1 MRAVIAFVIRN
12 WPLKLAAILLATAL
26 YAGIV
31 VSQSART
38 WPGQVSI
45 EPVNQP
51 TDAFILDVMPE
62 VTGIRYLAPVDA
74 ANRLSSAS
82 FTATVDLASVDP
94 RSAAPYVSVPVV
106 VTATD
111 PRVQV
116 VDYSPQ
122 RVQIRID
129 PLVDAIV
136 PVVVDR
142 GTLPDGLSA
151 SAAVATPSEVT
162 VTGPR
167 TQVERVVSAL
177 ARVRIQPAGLD
188 VNEEVDLIAVDG
200 RAEPVSQVDL
210 APQSAHVRIDVSSSS
225 TTRTIPV
232 SPVVAGDPAT
242 GYEIVSAAADP
253 ALVTVQGDAATL
265 ADITTL
271 STRPVSVAGARDD
284 VVKTVALDLP
294 AGVTVGG
301 ATKAKVTVQVRER
314 KGTRSLSAG
323 IRIVGAR
330 DDREYLLSVDQ
341 VAVTLGGSLAALD
354 AIDAAAFTVSIDV
367 SALGEGSHMVRVV
380 VRLPPGVTLVATNPA
395 LVGVTVTINATPTP
409 TPTPTPPPPTPPPSP
424 TPTVEPSAAP

>member
-1 MRAVIAFVIRN
+1 MRAAVAFVFRN

-31 VSQSART
+31 VSQNART

-51 TDAFILDVMPE
+51 ADAFILDVLPE

-94 RSAAPYVSVPVV
+94 RSGAPFVSVPVV

-129 PLVDAIV
+129 PLVDATV

-142 GTLPDGLSA
+142 GTLAEGLSA
-151 SAAVATPSEVT
+151 SDAVATPSQVT

-167 TQVERVVSAL
+167 TQVDRVVSAL

-188 VNEEVDLIAVDG
+188 VNDDVDLVAVDG
-200 RAEPVSQVDL
+200 RSDPVSQVEL
-210 APQSAHVRIDVSSSS
+210 SPPSAHVRIDVSSSS

-232 SPVVAGDPAT
+232 SPVVAGDPAS
-242 GYEIVSAAADP
+242 GYEIVSASADP
-253 ALVTVQGDAATL
+253 ALVTVQGEAAAL
-265 ADITTL
+265 ADLTTI
-271 STRPVSVAGARDD
+271 STRPVKVAGAKAD
-284 VVKTVALDLP
+284 VVRTVALDLP
-294 AGVTVGG
+294 PGVTAGE
-301 ATKAKVTVQVRER
+301 ATKATVTVQVRQR

-323 IRIVGAR
+323 IEIVGAHP
-330 DDREYLLSVDQ
+330 DRAYELSVDR

-354 AIDAAAFTVSIDV
+354 TVDAASFTVSIDV
-367 SALGEGSHMVRVV
+367 STLGEGSHVVRVV
-380 VRLPPGVTLVATNPA
+380 VSLPPGVSLVATNPA
-395 LVGVTVTINATPTP
+395 LVGVTVTVH
-409 TPTPTPPPPTPPPSP
+409 TPPPVPSPSP
-424 TPTVEPSAAP
+424 TIEPSLAP

>member
-1 MRAVIAFVIRN
+1 MRAAAAFVVRN

-31 VSQSART
+31 VSQNART

-45 EPVNQP
+45 EAVNQP
-51 TDAFILDVMPE
+51 ADAFILDVLPE

-94 RSAAPYVSVPVV
+94 RSGAPFASVPVV

-129 PLVDAIV
+129 PLVDATV
-136 PVVVDR
+136 PVIVER

-151 SAAVATPSEVT
+151 SDAVTTPTEVT

-167 TQVERVVSAL
+167 TQVERVVSAV
-177 ARVRIQPAGLD
+177 ARVRVQPAGLD
-188 VNEEVDLIAVDG
+188 VNEDVDLVAVDG
-200 RAEPVSQVDL
+200 RSDPVSQVDL
-210 APQSAHVRIDVSSSS
+210 SPTTVHVRIDVSSSS
-225 TTRTIPV
+225 TTRTVPV
-232 SPVVAGDPAT
+232 TPVVSGDPAT

-253 ALVTVQGDAATL
+253 ALVTIQGDAGTL
-265 ADITTL
+265 ADITTI
-271 STRPVSVAGARDD
+271 STRPVSVTGARDD

-294 AGVTVGG
+294 AGVTAGG
-301 ATKAKVTVQVRER
+301 ATKAKVTVEVRER
-314 KGTRSLSAG
+314 RGTRSLSAG
-323 IRIVGAR
+323 IEIVGAR
-330 DDREYLLSVDQ
+330 DERAYELSVDR

-354 AIDAAAFTVSIDV
+354 AIDAATFTASIDV
-367 SALGEGSHMVRVV
+367 SGLGEGSHVVRVAV
-380 VRLPPGVTLVATNPA
+380 QLPPGVTLVATNPA
-395 LVGVTVTINATPTP
+395 LVGVTVTVHTPPPTPSPPPPAPTP
-409 TPTPTPPPPTPPPSP
+409 TPTPI
-424 TPTVEPSAAP
+424 PTVEPSVVP

>member
-1 MRAVIAFVIRN
+1 MRAVVDFVIRN

-38 WPGQVSI
+38 WPGLVSI

-51 TDAFILDVMPE
+51 ADAFILDVMPE
-62 VTGIRYLAPVDA
+62 VTGIRYVAPVDA

-94 RSAAPYVSVPVV
+94 RSTAPYVSVPVV

-129 PLVDAIV
+129 PLVDATV

-142 GTLPDGLSA
+142 GTLPEGLSA
-151 SAAVATPSEVT
+151 SAAVAVPSEVT

-167 TQVERVVSAL
+167 SQVERVVSAL

-188 VNEEVDLIAVDG
+188 VNEDVDIVAVDG
-200 RAEPVSQVDL
+200 RADPVSQVDL
-210 APQSAHVRIDVSSSS
+210 APQTVHVRIDVSSSA

-232 SPVVAGDPAT
+232 SPVVAGDPAA

-265 ADITTL
+265 ADLTAI

-301 ATKAKVTVQVRER
+301 ATKATVTVQVRER

-323 IRIVGAR
+323 IEIVGAR
-330 DDREYLLSVDQ
+330 DDRAYELSVDRI
-341 VAVTLGGSLAALD
+341 AVTLGGSLAALD

-367 SALGEGSHMVRVV
+367 SDLGEGSHVVRVSV
-380 VRLPPGVTLVATNPA
+380 PLPPGVTLVATNPA
-395 LVGVTVTINATPTP
+395 LVGVTVTIH
-409 TPTPTPPPPTPPPSP
+409 PTPPPPPTLSPSP
-424 TPTVEPSAAP
+424 TPTVEPSVAP